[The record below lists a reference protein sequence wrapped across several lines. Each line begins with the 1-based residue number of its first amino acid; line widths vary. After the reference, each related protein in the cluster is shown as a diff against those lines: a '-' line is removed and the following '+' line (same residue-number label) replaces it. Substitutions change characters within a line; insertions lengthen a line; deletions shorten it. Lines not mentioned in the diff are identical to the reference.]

1 MYHVTLTDYEE
12 ARCRELG
19 VQRNLNC
26 QERNATPNKK
36 DDGHTQEHNH
46 ILGVTGEY
54 VMLKALGIGGFDNIN
69 MVGRDAE
76 GDITFPNGE
85 KLEVKNTN
93 REGGNF
99 IIPEDKP
106 GGVFDAPYGGLVWP
120 LKVSGQYGVIGW
132 CSRDEYLENSR
143 KVDETTRPKMPKPC
157 WLMEWKKLHP
167 LSELPIHLFRYELTD
182 QKIHTVTS

>member
-19 VQRNLNC
+19 IQRDLVA
-26 QERNATPNKK
+26 RALHFAPNKK
-36 DDGHTQEHNH
+36 DDSHTQVHND

-54 VMLKALGIGGFDNIN
+54 VMLKALGIGGFDDIN
-69 MVGRDAE
+69 TSGTDAP
-76 GDITFPNGE
+76 GDITFPNGD
-85 KLEVKNTN
+85 KMEVKNTN

-99 IIPEDKP
+99 IIQEDKP

-120 LKVSGQYGVIGW
+120 LKASGQYGVIGW
-132 CSRDEYLENSR
+132 CTRDEYLEHCHWA
-143 KVDETTRPKMPKPC
+143 EKMPVPC
-157 WLMEWKKLHP
+157 WLMEWEKLHP
-167 LSELPIHLFRYELTD
+167 LSELPIHLFRCELTA